1 MGSGVPAVVHS
12 IIRAAAR
19 VGRAAAVLAIIF
31 VFSVLLGSKAI
42 AKLLRPRWGTVLIG
56 IAIVIPLVLFGLKPA
71 SQKTPIGQDKAAASA
86 RVDREIE
93 QAAKSEDDAAE
104 AATIEEWRKAVEE
117 VLKEADAGQQAI
129 ASGKAEQLD
138 AIATAANTP
147 QAQDPKPTDRQIMA
161 QNTGE
166 VKAAGPIVN
175 DRADSPTT
183 AGASAVEAPQMNGPN
198 ESSGVPLVKAE
209 ATPSGE
215 SGERGVRRVRRGAHH
230 GWGWHYRIHTTGVAR
245 MGPVLVFR

>member
-1 MGSGVPAVVHS
+1 MGSGIPAVVRS
-12 IIRAAAR
+12 IVRAAAR

-31 VFSVLLGSKAI
+31 VFSALRCSKAI
-42 AKLLRPRWGTVLIG
+42 AKLVRPRWGTVLIG
-56 IAIVIPLVLFGLKPA
+56 IAIVIPLVLFAFKPA
-71 SQKTPIGQDKAAASA
+71 SQKTPTGQDKAAAST

-93 QAAKSEDDAAE
+93 QAAKSEDDATE
-104 AATIEEWRKAVEE
+104 AASIEEWRKAVEE
-117 VLKEADAGQQAI
+117 VLKEADAGQQAV
-129 ASGKAEQLD
+129 ASGKAEQRD
-138 AIATAANTP
+138 AIATAAKTP
-147 QAQDPKPTDRQIMA
+147 QAQDPKPTDRQVKA
-161 QNTGE
+161 QDTE
-166 VKAAGPIVN
+166 IKAAGPIVN

-183 AGASAVEAPQMNGPN
+183 AGAPAVEAPQVNGPN

-215 SGERGVRRVRRGAHH
+215 SGERGVRRVWRGAHH